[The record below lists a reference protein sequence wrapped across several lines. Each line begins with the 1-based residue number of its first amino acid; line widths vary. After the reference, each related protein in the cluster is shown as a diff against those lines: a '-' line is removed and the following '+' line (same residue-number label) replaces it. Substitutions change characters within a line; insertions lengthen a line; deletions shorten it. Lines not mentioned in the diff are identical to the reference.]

1 MGPVSGWKTDRGARR
16 CRQLDRVVRN
26 GGGDCDRGC
35 PLAGATWPSPR
46 CPAPRRGD
54 GHPGAEHDGEG
65 VDRQPPSKS
74 GSGARH
80 RAGRRT
86 WVPKRS
92 FFGGIAALR
101 GARLDLLA
109 EHPAGHAPRRRHR
122 GIDPDRP
129 ARWRRPDLHRRPLAV
144 RCPRRIP
151 SRDRDAAHAD
161 LPDRTLSSF
170 GEPAMELL
178 GEIIRLQI
186 QTTSLKIGERPHTRY
201 DPAGI
206 VSVPRLGLEPGG
218 VNGFTDDGTRL
229 DDVHHAQ
236 HPRSKS
242 RGTNAISV
250 LFTAHYDEI
259 RNRFGDWL
267 ADGIAG
273 ENILVRCD
281 RHLSELELRSGI
293 RIASS
298 DGAIIDLER
307 VVVADPCVEFSRYA
321 MRFP

>member
-1 MGPVSGWKTDRGARR
+1 
-16 CRQLDRVVRN
+16 
-26 GGGDCDRGC
+26 
-35 PLAGATWPSPR
+35 
-46 CPAPRRGD
+46 
-54 GHPGAEHDGEG
+54 
-65 VDRQPPSKS
+65 
-74 GSGARH
+74 
-80 RAGRRT
+80 
-86 WVPKRS
+86 
-92 FFGGIAALR
+92 
-101 GARLDLLA
+101 
-109 EHPAGHAPRRRHR
+109 
-122 GIDPDRP
+122 
-129 ARWRRPDLHRRPLAV
+129 
-144 RCPRRIP
+144 
-151 SRDRDAAHAD
+151 
-161 LPDRTLSSF
+161 
-170 GEPAMELL
+170 MELL

-186 QTTSLKIGERPHTRY
+186 QTTSLKVGERPHTRY

-229 DDVHHAQ
+229 NDVHHAQ

-307 VVVADPCVEFSRYA
+307 VIVADPCVEFSRYA
-321 MRFP
+321 MRFPDDQRPDRSVTEAVQYLSDGMRGYYAIYQGAPVSIRPGDLVYAASSAA